1 VEPVSEIL
9 IRDVPEP
16 VIAEIDRR
24 AAAQGLS
31 RAEYLRRRLDVE
43 YHTQPTTAVTAT
55 DWRRFRDAT
64 ADLQNP
70 DVIDAA
76 WS

>member
-1 VEPVSEIL
+1 MSDIL

-16 VIAEIDRR
+16 VVAEIDRR
-24 AAAQGLS
+24 AAEAGLS

-43 YHTQPTTAVTAT
+43 YRAQPTTTVTAA
-55 DWRRFRDAT
+55 DWRRFHNAT
-64 ADLQNP
+64 ADLNDA
-70 DVIDAA
+70 DVMGAA